1 VVQNRVTVFI
11 GGRRYVL
18 ITEESEEYTLK
29 VASLVNEKIEEQ
41 RRTFRVSDT
50 DAAVM
55 AALGLADELLKAR
68 EATNNA
74 LNQIQG
80 YLEDANKAKLEI
92 AELKR
97 ELSRLRGMIRQEQM

>member
-80 YLEDANKAKLEI
+80 YLEDVNKAKLEI

>member
-1 VVQNRVTVFI
+1 MQNRVTVFI

>member
-1 VVQNRVTVFI
+1 VQNRVAVFI

-18 ITEESEEYTLK
+18 VTEESEEYMLK
-29 VASLVNEKIEEQ
+29 IASYVDEKFEEQ
-41 RRTFRVSDT
+41 KQTFRVSET

-55 AALGLADELLKAR
+55 AALVMADELFKAK
-68 EATNNA
+68 ETTNNS

-80 YLEDANKAKLEI
+80 CLEDATKARAEA

-97 ELSRLRGMIRQEQM
+97 ELSRLRGMLK

>member
-1 VVQNRVTVFI
+1 MQNRVTVYI

-18 ITEESEEYTLK
+18 VTEESEEYMLK
-29 VASLVNEKIEEQ
+29 IASHVDEKFEEQ
-41 RRTFRVSDT
+41 RQTFRVSET

-55 AALGLADELLKAR
+55 AALIMADELCKAR
-68 EATNNA
+68 ETTDNA

-80 YLEDANKAKLEI
+80 CLEDATKARAEV

-97 ELSRLRGMIRQEQM
+97 ELSRLRGLLK

>member
-1 VVQNRVTVFI
+1 M
-11 GGRRYVL
+11 
-18 ITEESEEYTLK
+18 
-29 VASLVNEKIEEQ
+29 NEKIEEQ

-80 YLEDANKAKLEI
+80 YLEDATKARAEI

-97 ELSRLRGMIRQEQM
+97 ELSRLRGMIKQQ

>member
-1 VVQNRVTVFI
+1 MQIRVTVFI
-11 GGRRYVL
+11 GGRSYVIL
-18 ITEESEEYTLK
+18 TEESEEYTLK
-29 VASLVNEKIEEQ
+29 IASLVNEKLEEQ
-41 RRTFRVSDT
+41 KQTFRVSET

-55 AALGLADELLKAR
+55 AALVLADELNKAR

-80 YLEDANKAKLEI
+80 YLEDATKARAEI

-97 ELSRLRGMIRQEQM
+97 ELSRLRGMIKQQ

>member
-1 VVQNRVTVFI
+1 MQNRVTVFI

-80 YLEDANKAKLEI
+80 YLEDVNKAKLEI